1 MDQSITMG
9 RRMAAAVEAGADAGH
24 ERVATGSEY
33 FG

>member
-9 RRMAAAVEAGADAGH
+9 RRMAAAVLAGTDAGH
-24 ERVATGSEY
+24 ESVATGSHY